1 MSSAYLLC
9 ILRTKTAAE
18 CCYLPAGLS
27 DVPSL
32 DVGLC
37 VIKTGL
43 FLTKLKNLFKNY
55 NSKSQ
60 QRSPELV
67 GSSFFLWGTEPKGS
81 QLGLEAESR
90 AGTLPEVLIG
100 SSRLF
105 APEENLK
112 TKDKQR
118 PCCTPGAT
126 RGGGLG
132 SRPIFKKFNEP
143 YAPS

>member
-43 FLTKLKNLFKNY
+43 FLTKLNNIFKNY
-55 NSKSQ
+55 IIQKANSGPQ
-60 QRSPELV
+60 N
-67 GSSFFLWGTEPKGS
+67 LWGALSFCGVQNPK
-81 QLGLEAESR
+81 A
-90 AGTLPEVLIG
+90 VI
-100 SSRLF
+100 
-105 APEENLK
+105 
-112 TKDKQR
+112 
-118 PCCTPGAT
+118 
-126 RGGGLG
+126 
-132 SRPIFKKFNEP
+132 
-143 YAPS
+143 